1 MVKNVRNP
9 VRIHVHHACRRQ
21 GSVFPVETAGLVR
34 TVSSNVSSAFLAK
47 YKAEFAQPANQPNG
61 DPIAKTTA
69 RATVTFVVYTMGNAS
84 NVLGDFTVRT
94 VKRGVPTASEAFVVQ
109 QLEPVIL
116 DAKRGITERIVKTLV
131 HPIAKS
137 VIDLEQNQLY
147 LFYKKHLTQRI
158 CSDFQIS
165 LIDQIKKISNFLT
178 LLNTFQNMQYNF
190 LITAL

>member
-9 VRIHVHHACRRQ
+9 VRIHVHHACRRL

-116 DAKRGITERIVKTLV
+116 AAKRGITERIVKTLV
-131 HPIAKS
+131 HTIAKS
-137 VIDLEQNQLY
+137 VIEMMGLARWRN
-147 LFYKKHLTQRI
+147 
-158 CSDFQIS
+158 
-165 LIDQIKKISNFLT
+165 
-178 LLNTFQNMQYNF
+178 LLNKAALRLTRKKNRQGRTPF
-190 LITAL
+190 LEWEKNQGS

>member
-1 MVKNVRNP
+1 MITVPEFVGNVEKASMVKNVRNP

-116 DAKRGITERIVKTLV
+116 AAKRGITERIVKTLV

-137 VIDLEQNQLY
+137 VIEMMGLARWRN
-147 LFYKKHLTQRI
+147 
-158 CSDFQIS
+158 
-165 LIDQIKKISNFLT
+165 
-178 LLNTFQNMQYNF
+178 LLNKVALRLTRKKNRQGRTPF
-190 LITAL
+190 LEWEKNQGS